1 MTEKGKMLTGKMY
14 IASGKELT
22 AERLHARE
30 LLLEFNTTPPREL
43 EKRSVILKRLLGKTG
58 TQYYI
63 EPPFRCD
70 YGYNI
75 TIGENFYANYNCTIL
90 DCAEVKI
97 GDHVL
102 LGPNVSLFTA
112 GHPLEATERSK
123 GLEYAYPIT
132 IGNNVWIGGGTIIN
146 PGITIGDNSI
156 IGSGS
161 IVTKNIPANVVA
173 AGNPCRIIRQLGEND
188 EDKTQTR

>member
-1 MTEKGKMLTGKMY
+1 MTEKEKMLTGKMY
-14 IASGKELT
+14 IASGEELT
-22 AERLHARE
+22 AERLHAKE
-30 LLLEFNTTPPREL
+30 LLSEFNALPPSEQER
-43 EKRSVILKRLLGKTG
+43 RNVILKQLLGKTEA
-58 TQYYI
+58 QYYI

-75 TIGENFYANYNCTIL
+75 TIGKNFYANYNCTIL
-90 DCAEVKI
+90 DCAKIEI

-112 GHPLEATERSK
+112 GHPLKADERIK

-161 IVTKNIPANVVA
+161 IVTKDIPANVIA
-173 AGNPCRIIRQLGEND
+173 AGNPCRIIRKLDNNKD
-188 EDKTQTR
+188 DKTQSR

>member
-1 MTEKGKMLTGKMY
+1 MTEKEKMLTGKMY

-90 DCAEVKI
+90 DCAEVK
-97 GDHVL
+97 
-102 LGPNVSLFTA
+102 
-112 GHPLEATERSK
+112 
-123 GLEYAYPIT
+123 
-132 IGNNVWIGGGTIIN
+132 
-146 PGITIGDNSI
+146 
-156 IGSGS
+156 
-161 IVTKNIPANVVA
+161 
-173 AGNPCRIIRQLGEND
+173 
-188 EDKTQTR
+188 

>member
-1 MTEKGKMLTGKMY
+1 MTEKEKMLTGKMY
-14 IASGKELT
+14 IASGEELT
-22 AERLHARE
+22 AERLHAKE
-30 LLLEFNTTPPREL
+30 LLSEFNALPPSEQER
-43 EKRSVILKRLLGKTG
+43 RNVILKQLLGKTEA
-58 TQYYI
+58 QYYI

-75 TIGENFYANYNCTIL
+75 TIGKNFYANYNCTIL
-90 DCAEVKI
+90 DCAKIEI

-112 GHPLEATERSK
+112 GHPLEADERIK

-161 IVTKNIPANVVA
+161 IVTKDIPVNVVA
-173 AGNPCRIIRQLGEND
+173 AGNPCRIIRKLDNNED
-188 EDKTQTR
+188 DKTQSR

>member
-1 MTEKGKMLTGKMY
+1 MTEKEKMLTGKMY
-14 IASGKELT
+14 IASGEELT
-22 AERLHARE
+22 AERLHAKE
-30 LLLEFNTTPPREL
+30 LLSEFNALPPSEQER
-43 EKRSVILKRLLGKTG
+43 RNVILKQLLGKTEA
-58 TQYYI
+58 QYYI

-75 TIGENFYANYNCTIL
+75 TIGKNFYANYNCTIL
-90 DCAEVKI
+90 DCAKIEI

-112 GHPLEATERSK
+112 GHPLEADERIK

-161 IVTKNIPANVVA
+161 IVTKDIPANVVA
-173 AGNPCRIIRQLGEND
+173 AGNPCRIIRKLDNNED
-188 EDKTQTR
+188 DKTQSR

>member
-1 MTEKGKMLTGKMY
+1 MTEKEKMLTGKMY
-14 IASGKELT
+14 IASGEELT
-22 AERLHARE
+22 AERLHAKE
-30 LLLEFNTTPPREL
+30 LLSEFNALPPSEQER
-43 EKRSVILKRLLGKTG
+43 RNVILKQLLGKTEA
-58 TQYYI
+58 QYYI

-75 TIGENFYANYNCTIL
+75 TIGKNFYANYNCTIL
-90 DCAEVKI
+90 DCAKIEI

-112 GHPLEATERSK
+112 GHPLEADERIK

-161 IVTKNIPANVVA
+161 IVTKDIPANVVV
-173 AGNPCRIIRQLGEND
+173 AGNPCRIIRKLDNNED
-188 EDKTQTR
+188 DKTQSR